1 MQKIFVSFV
10 IVSVV
15 GMFFAKFASTA
26 RPPPPAVD
34 DDELIGDLNNNTNK
48 NANRV
53 NVVVENE
60 NNIEN
65 EDQSGVVTGLLSFV
79 G

>member
-10 IVSVV
+10 IVSVL

-26 RPPPPAVD
+26 RPPPPAD
-34 DDELIGDLNNNTNK
+34 DDALNNNTNK

-53 NVVVENE
+53 NVVVENA
-60 NNIEN
+60 NNIKN
-65 EDQSGVVTGLLSFV
+65 AEDQSGVVTGLLSFV